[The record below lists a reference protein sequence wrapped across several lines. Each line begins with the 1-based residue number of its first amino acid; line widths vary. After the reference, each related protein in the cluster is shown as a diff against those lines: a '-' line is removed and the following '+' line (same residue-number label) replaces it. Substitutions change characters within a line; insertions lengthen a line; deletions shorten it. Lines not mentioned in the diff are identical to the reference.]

1 MVAVMGTD
9 NLIERAI
16 ELAGGSE
23 AKLANETG
31 LSQPLINKARRTGR
45 AGPRLALAIHEF
57 TKGAISAS
65 ALRPDLWAP
74 SADASDMTLTPNI
87 AGAD

>member
-1 MVAVMGTD
+1 MGD

-16 ELAGGSE
+16 KLAGGSE

-45 AGPRLALAIHEF
+45 AGPKLALAIHEF
-57 TKGAISAS
+57 TKGEIPAS

-74 SADASDMTLTPNI
+74 PSEASESALVPSVS
-87 AGAD
+87 GAD

>member
-1 MVAVMGTD
+1 MG
-9 NLIERAI
+9 NHSLIERAI

-31 LSQPLINKARRTGR
+31 LSQPLINKARRSGR
-45 AGPRLALAIHEF
+45 AGPKLALAIHAF
-57 TKGAISAS
+57 TKGDIPAS

-74 SADASDMTLTPNI
+74 PSDTGETVPAPNV